1 MIRYKLKIRKSKID
15 TCENKI
21 PAHCEQ
27 GKRNKNMKRKIN
39 YIRKKVNTENK
50 SPYTYKY
57 GPLELA
63 SDFTMTKA
71 LLLLRDENGG
81 VIKLQTKLM
90 LACLVTSALKTSKY
104 PRLLT
109 TTRRLSEHFKV
120 PSRLVQRLLNNL
132 QDIKV
137 CGVPLIQWRDYISDK
152 GVPNLEPRERA
163 IEILITGYDYIKY
176 TGEDKD
182 FFFDVD
188 LYLYSDEL
196 DTTARVFLF
205 RLQNLIAT
213 SIKKKMPPKSIM
225 HMSTYADT
233 FGFDVKWIRRI
244 IRTLERKEFIYVEI
258 ERNKQSIYLTGKG
271 WRNIKRFASVSSEEC
286 ENSEA

>member
-1 MIRYKLKIRKSKID
+1 M
-15 TCENKI
+15 N
-21 PAHCEQ
+21 
-27 GKRNKNMKRKIN
+27 RKIK
-39 YIRKKVNTENK
+39 YIRKKVNTENT
-50 SPYTYKY
+50 SPYTYNY
-57 GPLELA
+57 GPLKLA
-63 SDFTMTKA
+63 NDFTMTKA
-71 LLLLRDENGG
+71 LLLLRDEKGG

-90 LACLVTSALKTSKY
+90 LACLVTSASKTSKY

-137 CGVPLIQWRDYISDK
+137 CGVPLIQWRDYVSDK

-188 LYLYSDEL
+188 LHLYSDEL

-205 RLQNLIAT
+205 RLQNIIAVNV
-213 SIKKKMPPKSIM
+213 KRGMPPKSIM

-233 FGFDVKWIRRI
+233 FGFDIKWIRRI
-244 IRTLERKEFIYVEI
+244 IRTLEHKEFIYVEI

-271 WRNIKRFASVSSEEC
+271 WRDIKRFASVSSEEC